1 MLVEWVRPNQS
12 LPADEIVEFF
22 WQRDAN
28 PAWYLVY
35 PDQWIK
41 WRGTKAQI
49 QQAKRN
55 YLNHIGTDAGGF
67 HESVS
72 FHVATVDIDNDG
84 QPDQLVQFKPTM
96 LATLLLMLSPDGPAI
111 DYKKSSLLL
120 RHDPWGEKSSQAFR
134 NQRPGQPLDAGLR
147 AAGVQPIEDAL
158 HGAQYGVFLH
168 AGKAYVDLWWLQNP
182 GQAKKSEPAIKDR
195 RLFVFV
201 AQGKEVREACR
212 YRFDFTAK

>member
-55 YLNHIGTDAGGF
+55 YLDHIGTDAGGY

-72 FHVATVDIDNDG
+72 FHSATVDIDNDG
-84 QPDQLVQFKPTM
+84 QPDQLVQFKPGM
-96 LATLLLMLSPDGPAI
+96 LATLFLVLSPDGFGI
-111 DYKKSSLLL
+111 DHKKSALLL
-120 RHDPWGEKSSQAFR
+120 RHSPWAEKSSRAFR
-134 NQRPGQPLDAGLR
+134 KQQPVQPSNAGFR
-147 AAGVQPIEDAL
+147 ATGVEPIEDAL
-158 HGAQYGVFLH
+158 HGARYGVFLY
-168 AGKAYVDLWWLQNP
+168 AGKVYFDLWWLQNP
-182 GQAKKSEPAIKDR
+182 ASAKAIAPTINDW
-195 RLFVFV
+195 RLYVFL
-201 AQGKEVREACR
+201 AQGWKVGEACR
-212 YRFDFTAK
+212 FQFQYS